1 MVQYALKNP
10 YAVVVLGLAILVIG
24 IAAMVRLPTDLL
36 PTFKTPAVQILTFY
50 PGMPAEIME
59 KDITTRLQRWTGQAN
74 GIARQEAKSM
84 VGVSVVKDFFREDID
99 ANTAMSQVTSLAM
112 SDLYYLPPGT
122 IPPMVMPFDP
132 TASIPLA
139 LISVSSPTFDETK
152 LYDVAYFDLRN
163 RLQSIT
169 GVIAPAVY
177 GGKLRRILAYV
188 DHQKAQ
194 ARGFAPLD
202 VINAIRENN
211 VMIPTGNAK
220 FGALDYQ
227 INANGMVATV
237 EALNDLP
244 LNIGNGPPT
253 FVRDVASVEDSAQ
266 IQQNVVRVDG
276 KRQVYIPIY
285 RQPGANTI
293 AVVDGIKAFLKPILE
308 RVKGVNLD
316 VVMDQSVYVR
326 EVIRNLAYEAVL
338 GAGLAAALVLI
349 FLRSYR
355 SMVIVLISLPL
366 ACLGAFIGL
375 YFTRETVNAMTLG
388 GLALAIGLLIDQS
401 IVVLENT
408 ERHLAMGKSPPDA
421 ARDGASEVA
430 RPLLII
436 TLTLGVV
443 FFPVVFITGL
453 GKFLF
458 TPLAKTVIMALAASY
473 VLALTLVP
481 VCAARFLRHKGA
493 PMRAEDR
500 AKLLTEESGRH
511 PQASASDPSRFEVE
525 EEKNWFHRL
534 RNRYQNWLRTALGV
548 RWLVLGATV
557 VVFALSLVLFQ
568 NLGTELFPQ
577 TDVSQ
582 FTVKVRAP
590 TGLRIERTEDIIAGV
605 EKAIQ
610 SAIPEKERK
619 IIISN
624 IGVLLDWPAAYTPNS
639 GPSDAFILVQL
650 AEQHSKS
657 TFDYVDELREK
668 LPREF
673 PGIEFSFDTGGM
685 MTAALNFGLP
695 SPINIQVEGKDLH
708 VARGIAEKIV
718 HHAQTVPGAADVRI
732 QQRLDAPIIN
742 VDVDRVKAAQV
753 GLAQE
758 NVVKNIVTAL
768 NSSINFAPS
777 FWIDEVT
784 GNHYFIGAQ
793 YREEDIKSLE
803 TVLDI
808 PITGRK
814 QSTPIPLRHL
824 ATFSR
829 GAAPLEVNHV
839 NITRVTD
846 IYINVRERDVGS
858 VAADLEEFIQQIQ
871 NDRSA
876 VPEGYRVEMRGEV
889 KSMKESFQSLGFGF
903 VLAIVLVYLVM
914 VVQFR
919 SFLDPFIVM
928 FAVPLGLIGVALMLW
943 LTRTYLSIQSAMGII
958 MMVGIVVSFSILMVD
973 FANRLLAEAR
983 ERGQRK
989 TPREAIVEAAGIRLR
1004 AILMTGFSAVFGL
1017 APMAI
1022 AGGAN
1027 IPLARAVVGGVLAA
1041 VVLVL
1046 FVVPVLYLLFKQ
1058 EQAAPVRI

>member
-1 MVQYALKNP
+1 MVKSALKNP
-10 YAVVVLGLAILVIG
+10 HAVVVLALAILVIG
-24 IAAMVRLPTDLL
+24 VTALTRLPTDIL

-59 KDITTRLQRWTGQAN
+59 KDITTRLERWTGQAN

-188 DHQKAQ
+188 DPEKAQ
-194 ARGFAPLD
+194 SRGLSPLD

-227 INANGMVATV
+227 INANGMVGTV
-237 EALNDLP
+237 AELNDLP
-244 LNIGNGPPT
+244 LNLGHGPAT
-253 FVRDVASVEDSAQ
+253 FIRDVAKVEDSAQ
-266 IQQNVVRVDG
+266 IQQNVVRVDS

-293 AVVDGIKAFLKPILE
+293 AVVDGLKSFIKPILE

-326 EVIRNLAYEAVL
+326 DAIRNLAYEAVL
-338 GAGLAAALVLI
+338 GAGLAAGLVLI
-349 FLRSYR
+349 FLGSYR
-355 SMVIVLISLPL
+355 PMLIVLISLPL

-375 YFTRETVNAMTLG
+375 YFTKETINAMTLG
-388 GLALAIGLLIDQS
+388 GMALAIGLLIDQS
-401 IVVLENT
+401 IVVIENT
-408 ERHLAMGKSPPDA
+408 ERHLAMGKSPLDA
-421 ARDGASEVA
+421 ARDGAGEVA
-430 RPLLII
+430 KPLLVI
-436 TLTLGVV
+436 TLTLAVV
-443 FFPVVFITGL
+443 FFPVVFLAGI

-458 TPLAKTVIMALAASY
+458 TPLAKTVILALGTSY

-481 VCAARFLRHKGA
+481 VCAA
-493 PMRAEDR
+493 
-500 AKLLTEESGRH
+500 KLLRQKVSRLTDAERAALLAAKPGHAHEEAHESG
-511 PQASASDPSRFEVE
+511 
-525 EEKNWFHRL
+525 WFGRL
-534 RNRYQNWLRTALGV
+534 RKAYQAMLQGALRL
-548 RWLVLGATV
+548 RWLVLLVTAAV
-557 VVFALSLVLFQ
+557 FVFALVLFK

-577 TDVSQ
+577 TDASQ

-605 EKAIQ
+605 EQ
-610 SAIPEKERK
+610 SIRSVIPEAERK

-650 AEQHSKS
+650 ADKHTKS
-657 TFDYVDELREK
+657 TFDYVDELRRK
-668 LPREF
+668 LPGEF

-685 MTAALNFGLP
+685 LTAALNQGLP

-708 VARGIAEKIV
+708 EARAIAEKIV
-718 HHAQTVPGAADVRI
+718 RHAQTVPGAVDVRI
-732 QQRLDAPIIN
+732 QQRLDAPQIG
-742 VDVDRVKAAQV
+742 VDVDRVKAAQMGV
-753 GLAQE
+753 AQDS
-758 NVVKNIVTAL
+758 VVKNIVTAL

-777 FWIDEVT
+777 FWIDEKN

-793 YREEDIKSLE
+793 YREEEIKSLD

-814 QSTPIPLRHL
+814 QSTPVPLRNL
-824 ATFSR
+824 AKFSR
-829 GAAPLEVNHV
+829 GTAPLEINHV

-846 IYINVRERDVGS
+846 IYVNVRGRDVGS
-858 VAADLEEFIQQIQ
+858 VAADIEKFIGQIQ
-871 NDRSA
+871 NDRKE
-876 VPEGYRVEMRGEV
+876 VPEGYRIEMRGEV
-889 KSMKESFQSLGFGF
+889 QSMKQSFQSLGFSF
-903 VLAIVLVYLVM
+903 ALAVALVYLVM

-928 FAVPLGLIGVALMLW
+928 FAVPLGLIGVAAMLH
-943 LTRTYLSIQSAMGII
+943 LTGTYLSIQSLMGII
-958 MMVGIVVSFSILMVD
+958 MMVGIVVSFSVLMVD
-973 FANRLLAEAR
+973 FANRLREEADAQ
-983 ERGQRK
+983 GKNK
-989 TPREAIVEAAGIRLR
+989 THREAIVEAAGIRLR
-1004 AILMTGFSAVFGL
+1004 AILMTGLSAILGL
-1017 APMAI
+1017 TPMAI

-1027 IPLARAVVGGVLAA
+1027 IPLARAVVGGVMAA

-1046 FVVPVLYLLFKQ
+1046 FVVPILYLLFKSDPQ
-1058 EQAAPVRI
+1058 PVAVAQ

>member
-1 MVQYALKNP
+1 MVKSALKNP
-10 YAVVVLGLAILVIG
+10 YAVAVLALAILVIG
-24 IAAMVRLPTDLL
+24 LSAITRLPTDIL

-59 KDITTRLQRWTGQAN
+59 KDITTRLERWTGQAN

-84 VGVSVVKDFFREDID
+84 VGVSIVKDYFREDVD
-99 ANTAMSQVTSLAM
+99 PNTAMSQVTSLAM

-132 TASIPLA
+132 TASIPLC

-188 DHQKAQ
+188 DHEKAQ
-194 ARGFAPLD
+194 ARGLAPQD

-237 EALNDLP
+237 DELNDLP
-244 LNIGNGPPT
+244 LNIGNGPAT
-253 FVRDVASVEDSAQ
+253 FIRDVASVEDSAQ
-266 IQQNVVRVDG
+266 IQQNIVRVNG

-285 RQPGANTI
+285 RLPGANTI
-293 AVVDGIKAFLKPILE
+293 AVVDGIKSFLKPILE

-326 EVIRNLAYEAVL
+326 EAIRNLAYEAVL

-349 FLRSYR
+349 FLGSYR
-355 SMVIVLISLPL
+355 PMVIVLISLPL

-375 YFTRETVNAMTLG
+375 YFTHETINAMTLG

-401 IVVLENT
+401 IVVIENT
-408 ERHLAMGKSPPDA
+408 ERHLAMGKFPLDA
-421 ARDGASEVA
+421 ARDGATEVA
-430 RPLLII
+430 KPLLVI

-443 FFPVVFITGL
+443 FFPIIFITGI

-458 TPLAKTVIMALAASY
+458 TPLAKTVIMALATSY
-473 VLALTLVP
+473 ILALTLVP
-481 VCAARFLRHKGA
+481 VCAAKLLKSRKRPAEVRSADFQPALHGGWFAALHSLYQRVLNRTLRH
-493 PMRAEDR
+493 
-500 AKLLTEESGRH
+500 
-511 PQASASDPSRFEVE
+511 
-525 EEKNWFHRL
+525 
-534 RNRYQNWLRTALGV
+534 
-548 RWLVLGATV
+548 RWLVLGGTA
-557 VVFALSLVLFQ
+557 VVFALSLVLFK

-590 TGLRIERTEDIIAGV
+590 TGLRIERTEEIVAAV

-610 SAIPEKERK
+610 SVIPEKERN
-619 IIISN
+619 IIIAN

-650 AEQHSKS
+650 AEKHSKS
-657 TFDYVDELREK
+657 TFDYVDELRAK
-668 LPREF
+668 LPPEF

-695 SPINIQVEGKDLH
+695 SPINIQVEGKDLS

-718 HHAQTVPGAADVRI
+718 HHAQSVPGAVDVRI

-753 GLAQE
+753 GLTQE

-793 YREEDIKSLE
+793 YREENIKSLE

-814 QSTPIPLRHL
+814 QSTPIPLRNL
-824 ATFSR
+824 AKFSR
-829 GAAPLEVNHV
+829 GTAPLEINHV

-846 IYINVRERDVGS
+846 IYVNVQGRDVGS
-858 VAADLEEFIQQIQ
+858 VAADIEKFIQQIQ
-871 NDRSA
+871 YDRSA
-876 VPEGYRVEMRGEV
+876 VPEGYRIEMRGEV
-889 KSMKESFQSLGFGF
+889 KSMKESFKSLGFGF
-903 VLAIVLVYLVM
+903 VLAVVLVYLVM

-943 LTRTYLSIQSAMGII
+943 ITGTYLSIQSAMGII
-958 MMVGIVVSFSILMVD
+958 MMVGIVVSFSVLMVD
-973 FANRLLAEAR
+973 FANRLMNESR
-983 ERGQRK
+983 ERGERK
-989 TPREAIVEAAGIRLR
+989 TPRDAIVEAAGLRLR
-1004 AILMTGFSAVFGL
+1004 AILMTGLSAILGL
-1017 APMAI
+1017 TPMAI

-1027 IPLARAVVGGVLAA
+1027 IPLARAVVGGVMAA

-1046 FVVPVLYLLFKQ
+1046 FIVPVLYLLFKR
-1058 EQAAPVRI
+1058 EQPAPVTV